1 MTHNVSTSNIGGSK
15 NPVRNL
21 TQIIPPISLARVR
34 VHSDTVYILY
44 KALTELSET
53 A

>member
-34 VHSDTVYILY
+34 VHSDAVLLLY
-44 KALTELSET
+44 NIIV
-53 A
+53 